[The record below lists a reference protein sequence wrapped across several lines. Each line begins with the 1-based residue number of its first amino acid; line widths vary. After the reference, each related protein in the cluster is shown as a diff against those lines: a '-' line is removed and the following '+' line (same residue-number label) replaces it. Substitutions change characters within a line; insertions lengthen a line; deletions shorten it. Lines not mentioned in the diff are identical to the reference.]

1 MIRSNAVGRSTRE
14 RRKASEPQLRAV
26 ATSEAPAPDRRAS
39 KDGPARVQAF
49 FAEQL
54 PWLIRER
61 ADLFNKIGGELA
73 LFVEGAGCWTVRFGK
88 HDSPDALRPDAT
100 FESDCVTVFSVE
112 SFLSLLDGTADGQQ
126 TVMLGDGRLLSR
138 LGQLMIEP
146 GRGQLGARLNK

>member
-1 MIRSNAVGRSTRE
+1 MIRSNAVGRSPRE
-14 RRKASEPQLRAV
+14 RRKPAEPKLAV
-26 ATSEAPAPDRRAS
+26 VKPAAD
-39 KDGPARVQAF
+39 PARVQAF

-61 ADLFNKIGGELA
+61 ADLFNKMSGELA
-73 LFVEGAGCWTVRFGK
+73 VFVEGAGCWTVRFGK

-112 SFLSLLDGTADGQQ
+112 SFVALLDGHGDGQQ

-138 LGQLMIEP
+138 LGQMMIEP
-146 GRGQLGARLNK
+146 ARGQLGARLNK